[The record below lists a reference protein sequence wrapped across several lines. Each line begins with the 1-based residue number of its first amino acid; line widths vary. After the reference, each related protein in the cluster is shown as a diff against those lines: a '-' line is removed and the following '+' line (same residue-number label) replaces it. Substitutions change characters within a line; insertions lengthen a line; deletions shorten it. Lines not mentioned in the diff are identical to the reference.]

1 MTSCLPGQEF
11 WIGLEFPRPGFESVR
26 VTVKLRR
33 GATTDRTESADPR
46 WPWSVKSA
54 HGEAEHKV
62 RMAAMASGVF
72 NPSARLGGARVQT
85 TVLTNFFTPPKPP
98 GAPDTAVLGKA
109 PPGTA
114 PPGTHGAAAAA
125 RAGHHYAAG
134 RARGRR
140 GGDTNFCGPPD
151 YS

>member
-1 MTSCLPGQEF
+1 MASCPAKSSVCVCVHTHTQEF

-33 GATTDRTESADPR
+33 SATTDRTESADPR

-54 HGEAEHKV
+54 HGEGEHKV

-72 NPSARLGGARVQT
+72 NASARLGGAPVKT
-85 TVLTNFFTPPKPP
+85 TLLTNFFTPPKPP
-98 GAPDTAVLGKA
+98 GAPA

-114 PPGTHGAAAAA
+114 PP
-125 RAGHHYAAG
+125 
-134 RARGRR
+134 
-140 GGDTNFCGPPD
+140 PPPPPLPTGMQGKVR
-151 YS
+151 